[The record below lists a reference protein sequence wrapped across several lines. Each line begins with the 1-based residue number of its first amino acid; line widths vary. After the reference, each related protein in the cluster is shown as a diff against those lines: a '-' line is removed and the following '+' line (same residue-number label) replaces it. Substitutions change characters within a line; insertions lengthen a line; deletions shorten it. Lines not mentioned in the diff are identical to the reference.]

1 MSYLSTDTRPPVDLY
16 CYYLFLQREGSEDS
30 LDFWLDVQ
38 QHENL
43 CKRELSSAS
52 FPSPRDSL
60 VDVVPTSGRAYFKD
74 LRKSGRQVKQDWP
87 QYHQL
92 ARTRGSIYGN
102 VTGIRRGDSS
112 ETSGDSQQ
120 SSPRRGGGGG
130 GTVEERELYE
140 HEQDL
145 AQQQLQ
151 QEQDHARL
159 SVDDQQRYTGQP
171 ARTPSPR
178 PSGASSSN
186 YPLSPTLKALYPH
199 DQSEEELRDTA
210 TPGGDSSLRRRK
222 DHKRH
227 STAGGGGGNAAQP
240 FIPRDTAINR
250 TDLIA
255 SAERIYSRYL
265 MPGSDKEIYLPHT
278 LRITSF
284 PISSSV
290 LPSVTHPTYDAESN
304 AQARVPD
311 MFHQQKEFVYRQMES
326 DSFPRFLRAKAF
338 GNLTGISGLVRL
350 GVGLVSLWA
359 GLATAFALI
368 FLDKKPKVTRLW
380 VR

>member
-1 MSYLSTDTRPPVDLY
+1 
-16 CYYLFLQREGSEDS
+16 
-30 LDFWLDVQ
+30 
-38 QHENL
+38 
-43 CKRELSSAS
+43 
-52 FPSPRDSL
+52 
-60 VDVVPTSGRAYFKD
+60 
-74 LRKSGRQVKQDWP
+74 VKQDWP

-112 ETSGDSQQ
+112 EASDSQQ
-120 SSPRRGGGGG
+120 SSPRRDRG
-130 GTVEERELYE
+130 VEERERYE

-145 AQQQLQ
+145 AAEQERQERL
-151 QEQDHARL
+151 EQDHARL
-159 SVDDQQRYTGQP
+159 SVDDQQRYQQ

-199 DQSEEELRDTA
+199 DQSEEELRDSA
-210 TPGGDSSLRRRK
+210 TPGGGGDSSLRRRK

-227 STAGGGGGNAAQP
+227 STSGHNNGGGGAQP

-290 LPSVTHPTYDAESN
+290 LPSVTHPTYDSESQ

-311 MFHQQKEFVYRQMES
+311 MFHTQKEFVYRQMES

-368 FLDKKPKVTRLW
+368 FLDKKPKATRLW